1 MTSPYIWRC
10 VLASLVLAGTNARAQ
25 QVTSVPPIAISEFA
39 ARRAALGAMAGDG
52 AVVVLGKPEPQYDH
66 EYFAQSPH
74 LRYLTGWNAPS
85 SALLILR
92 SGASQREFLFTP
104 ARNPA
109 TEVWTGTV
117 PSFSDAQRLSGLPT
131 RDIAEL
137 TMLCDSLLNEHVPL
151 RIIGE
156 LDGPSSQLA
165 DAISIDRA
173 FMTALAKKHPD
184 ASLTDGNRMVL
195 KLRGQKSAA
204 ELVLL
209 QASIDL
215 TVRAHEEVMR
225 MLTPG
230 WNEFEVQALVEYTF
244 RRNGAD
250 RPGFTTIAGS
260 GDNATTLH
268 YWRNDRVTQAG
279 ELIVMDI
286 GASYGGYSADVTRT
300 VPVSGSFTTGQRAIY
315 DLVRKAQQASEQA
328 TRVGADRSAPEFATV
343 ETLAR
348 GLASL
353 GLIESPTATYD
364 CDMTGQQQCPQVRL
378 YYMHGVGHGIGL
390 DVHDPDTS
398 DGAAWVA
405 GSVITIEPGVYV
417 RRNMAEVLP
426 DTPRNRVILSHI
438 SGAVAKYAGIGVR
451 IEDDYLL
458 TPTGL
463 TWLSRLPREASEIE
477 ALMHAPRAAS
487 PLPRDAKLVEQY
499 RRGIP

>member
-1 MTSPYIWRC
+1 MVTHMRRW
-10 VLASLVLAGTNARAQ
+10 VLAGMMIAGTAAHAQ
-25 QVTSVPPIAISEFA
+25 PATVVAPVAISEYA
-39 ARRAALGAMAGDG
+39 ARRAALGTLAGDG
-52 AVVVLGKPEPQYDH
+52 AIVVLGKAEPQYDH

-74 LRYLTGWNAPS
+74 LRYLTGWNAPF
-85 SALLILR
+85 SALLMVR

-117 PSFSDAQRLSGLPT
+117 PSFSDAQRISGLPT
-131 RDIAEL
+131 RDLAEL
-137 TMLCDSLLNEHVPL
+137 TGLCDSLLNEHVPL
-151 RIIGE
+151 RFIGE
-156 LDGPSSQLA
+156 LDAPASPLA
-165 DAISIDRA
+165 AAISTDRA
-173 FMTALAKKHPD
+173 FMNALAKKHPD
-184 ASLTDGNRMVL
+184 AVLSDGNRLVL
-195 KLRGQKSAA
+195 QLRGQKSPA
-204 ELVLL
+204 ELALL
-209 QASIDL
+209 QASIDI

-225 MLTPG
+225 MLAPG

-250 RPGFTTIAGS
+250 RAGFTTIAGS

-268 YWRNDRVTQAG
+268 YWRNDRVIQAG

-300 VPVSGSFTTGQRAIY
+300 VPVSGSFTTEQRAIY
-315 DLVRKAQQASEQA
+315 ELVRRAQQASEQA
-328 TRVGADRSAPEFATV
+328 TRVGADRSAPELATM

-353 GLIESPTATYD
+353 GLIESATATYD
-364 CDMTGQQQCPQVRL
+364 CDITGQQQCPQVRL

-390 DVHDPDTS
+390 DVHDPDMS
-398 DGAAWVA
+398 DGNAWRA

-417 RRNMAEVLP
+417 RRNMNEVLP
-426 DTPRNRVILSHI
+426 DTPRNRAILSRI
-438 SGAVAKYAGIGVR
+438 RGAVGRYAGIGVR

-458 TPTGL
+458 TATGL
-463 TWLSRLPREASEIE
+463 TWLSRLPREASEVE
-477 ALMHAPRAAS
+477 ARMRASRAAS
-487 PLPRDAKLVEQY
+487 PLPRDASLVERY